1 MIENPPDDTL
11 DHDVEK
17 TDQIAKSVDPD
28 RDFMKAENL
37 CVRCHGPRVLCER
50 NDCPQKSAE

>member
-1 MIENPPDDTL
+1 MTEEKDL
-11 DHDVEK
+11 DHDQDK

-37 CVRCHGPRVLCER
+37 CVRCHGPLVMCDRA
-50 NDCPQKSAE
+50 DCPQKSAA